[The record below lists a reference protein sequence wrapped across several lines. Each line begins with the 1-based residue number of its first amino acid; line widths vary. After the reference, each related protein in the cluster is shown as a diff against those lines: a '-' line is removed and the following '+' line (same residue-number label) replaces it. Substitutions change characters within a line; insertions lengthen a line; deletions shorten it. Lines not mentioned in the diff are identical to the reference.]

1 MVHALFSHVSKAG
14 QSATFRDITLSAST
28 QVLDVNE
35 MQRLSKGFIFLSD
48 LPYWYVD

>member
-1 MVHALFSHVSKAG
+1 VVHAPYHLVSKAG
-14 QSATFRDITLSAST
+14 QAATFRDITLSAST